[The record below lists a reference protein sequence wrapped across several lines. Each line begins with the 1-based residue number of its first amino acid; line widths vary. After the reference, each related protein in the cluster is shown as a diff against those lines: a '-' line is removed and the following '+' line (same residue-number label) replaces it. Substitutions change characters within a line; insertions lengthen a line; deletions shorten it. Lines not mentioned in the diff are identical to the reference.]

1 VSPIKTVVFADIAGS
16 TALYEAL
23 GNEHAAAAVAR
34 LTEGIGQSIEARGGR
49 VVKKLGDGVLGVFA
63 EAEKAVDAMVGC
75 MRRQRS
81 AAQQPGP
88 RMEIRVG
95 LASGDL
101 VEVDGDCYGD
111 AVNVA
116 ARLCERAGLAEI
128 WATEDTV
135 QGLLEP
141 PGASFIRLGHL
152 VVRGKADPLVMYR
165 IDWEPGSG
173 GESLTMQAG
182 LLSNMARLEAAE
194 QAEIRFS
201 WRGGDQ
207 MFAVSDMPVH
217 VGRSTSAQLCIGDP
231 RVSRQH
237 ARLDWRGGAFLLT
250 DLSSYGTWVRFEG
263 SDAPVQLR
271 RDSCLLH
278 GIGEISLGV
287 PFTDA
292 SAPTLGFQVSGS
304 SMHLG

>member
-1 VSPIKTVVFADIAGS
+1 MNPSKTIVFADIAGS

-23 GNEHAAAAVAR
+23 GNERAAAAVAR
-34 LTEGIGQSIEARGGR
+34 VTEDIGQAIATQGGR
-49 VVKKLGDGVLGVFA
+49 VVKKLGDGVLGLFA
-63 EAEKAVDAMVGC
+63 DADKALEAMVAC
-75 MRRQRS
+75 MRNHH
-81 AAQQPGP
+81 AAVQQPGP
-88 RMEIRVG
+88 RMDIRVG

-116 ARLCERAGLAEI
+116 ARLCERAGLSEI

-141 PGASFIRLGHL
+141 VGVSFIRLGHL

-165 IDWEPGSG
+165 IDWNDGMAEG
-173 GESLTMQAG
+173 SLTMQAG
-182 LLSNMARLEAAE
+182 LMSNMAQLNGGL
-194 QAEIRFS
+194 AEICFS
-201 WRGGDQ
+201 WRGDNQ
-207 MFAVSDMPVH
+207 MFAASDTPVH
-217 VGRSTSAQLCIGDP
+217 VGRSTGAQLCIGDP

-237 ARLDWRGGAFLLT
+237 ARVDWRGGAFLLT

-263 SDAPVQLR
+263 SDVPVQLR

-278 GIGEISLGV
+278 GTGEISLGV
-287 PFTDA
+287 PFTDT
-292 SAPTLGFQVSGS
+292 SAPTLGFVVSGS